1 MKKIRFEFNCTR
13 DVPFYAHLC
22 DQYLLKPDYNIAI
35 GREQNS
41 YYLEAEG
48 EQVILEQLADEV
60 ANDFLLSVCLT
71 KPNIKLVDDFS
82 GSKTPFNIKG
92 LATSNLGLEYCQH
105 CQPKFADNQSA
116 QFGEIDLAC
125 PCCQSHLRI
134 TKAEKSF
141 SLDNVKALA
150 AQLNSQGYIELPSPN
165 DTLPII
171 VSFQPIDN
179 KVVNSSQQRPHLVI
193 CNPNNLNAHFSL
205 SGSQI
210 LGLSSIEKPFISAK
224 PIAKHPRLHHALY
237 EICFAKSRL
246 LLVLCEVLRQQG
258 IDYLYI
264 AHSDNPHFAI
274 VNGHWSE
281 VTSQLGTAPL
291 FIPANQAPLHDD
303 AQIGP
308 YIAKWQKHVINVV
321 QEPLFNHQ
329 PLGQT
334 PDNAASCALLAANI
348 RNKHAKN
355 TAVIYLSNQ
364 YKSQIVTADK
374 QQKMELFFEFPE
386 LPDNGYE
393 IVHQLSDS
401 PQKVLLEKFKN
412 QYPEDYIRLLSLK
425 LAEPC
430 NNIQTLWAI
439 VAIILGS
446 ETNKET
452 SSTIKELTTL
462 QTKTALCDFVIAK
475 AMAHKGSNAPRIDF
489 PLTKGEAA
497 RSLNWCKTLGSI
509 ISFRL
514 AEQGNIEKLAF
525 GLHDSL
531 ADYIANWIEHL
542 DQNIGLKSIV
552 LAGNEFSNPMLAE
565 RIALRLVNN
574 FTLNT
579 NPAMD
584 LDGVNLAVGGLFL
597 KQRRR

>member
-22 DQYLLKPDYNIAI
+22 DQYLLKPDYDIAI
-35 GREQNS
+35 GREENR
-41 YYLEAEG
+41 YYLEAQG
-48 EQVILEQLADEV
+48 EQGKLEQLADEV
-60 ANDFLLSVCLT
+60 ASDFLLSVCLT
-71 KPNIKLVDDFS
+71 KPDIKLVDDFS
-82 GSKTPFNIKG
+82 GSKTPLKSDK
-92 LATSNLGLEYCQH
+92 LTPANLGLEYCQH

-134 TKAEKSF
+134 TDPEKSF
-141 SLDNVKALA
+141 SLEDIKALA
-150 AQLNSQGYIELPSPN
+150 AKLNSQGYIELPSPN

-179 KVVNSSQQRPHLVI
+179 KVLNSSQQRQHLVI

-205 SGSQI
+205 TGSQI

-224 PIAKHPRLHHALY
+224 PIAKHPRLHNALY

-258 IDYLYI
+258 VDYLYI
-264 AHSDNPHFAI
+264 AHSDNPHFAM
-274 VNGHWSE
+274 VNGQWCE
-281 VTSQLGTAPL
+281 VTSQLGAAPL
-291 FIPANQAPLHDD
+291 LIPTTQTPLHDD
-303 AQIGP
+303 AQTGP
-308 YIAKWQKHVINVV
+308 YIAKWQKHVISVI
-321 QEPLFNHQ
+321 QEPIFNHQ
-329 PLGQT
+329 PLGQA
-334 PDNAASCALLAANI
+334 PDNAATRALLAAHI

-355 TAVIYLSNQ
+355 TAAIYLSNQ
-364 YKSQIVTADK
+364 YKSQIVTSDK
-374 QQKMELFFEFPE
+374 QQNMELFFEFPE

-401 PQKVLLEKFKN
+401 PQKILLEKFKA
-412 QYPEDYIRLLSLK
+412 QYPEDYIQLLSLK
-425 LAEPC
+425 LAAPC

-439 VAIILGS
+439 VAIILGA
-446 ETNKET
+446 ET
-452 SSTIKELTTL
+452 SKDATKEAETQLC
-462 QTKTALCDFVIAK
+462 KTALCDFVIAK

-514 AEQGNIEKLAF
+514 AEDGNLEKLAF
-525 GLHDSL
+525 GLHDSF

-542 DQNIGLKSIV
+542 DQNIGLKSVV

-565 RIALRLVNN
+565 RIALRLVKN

-584 LDGVNLAVGGLFL
+584 LDGVNLAVGGLYL

>member
-22 DQYLLKPDYNIAI
+22 DQYLLKPDYDIAI
-35 GREQNS
+35 GREENR

-48 EQVILEQLADEV
+48 EQGKLEKLADEV

-71 KPNIKLVDDFS
+71 KPDIKLVDDFR
-82 GSKTPFNIKG
+82 GSKTPLKNNNLIS
-92 LATSNLGLEYCQH
+92 TNLGLEYCQH

-134 TKAEKSF
+134 TDAEKSF
-141 SLDNVKALA
+141 SLEDVKALTA
-150 AQLNSQGYIELPSPN
+150 KLNSQGYIELPSPSN
-165 DTLPII
+165 TLPII
-171 VSFQPIDN
+171 VSFQPINN
-179 KVVNSSQQRPHLVI
+179 KVLNSSQQRQHLVI

-205 SGSQI
+205 TGSQI

-224 PIAKHPRLHHALY
+224 PIAKHPRLHNALY

-258 IDYLYI
+258 VDYLYI
-264 AHSDNPHFAI
+264 AHSDNPHFAM
-274 VNGHWSE
+274 VNGQWCE
-281 VTSQLGTAPL
+281 VMSQLGTAPL
-291 FIPANQAPLHDD
+291 LIPTTQTPLHDD
-303 AQIGP
+303 AQTGP
-308 YIAKWQKHVINVV
+308 YIAKWQKNIISVI
-321 QEPLFNHQ
+321 QEPIFNHQ
-329 PLGQT
+329 PLGQA
-334 PDNAASCALLAANI
+334 PDNAATCALLAAHI

-355 TAVIYLSNQ
+355 TAAIYLSDQ
-364 YKSQIVTADK
+364 YKSQIVTSDK
-374 QQKMELFFEFPE
+374 QQKIELFFEFPE

-401 PQKVLLEKFKN
+401 PQKILLEKFKA
-412 QYPEDYIRLLSLK
+412 QYPEDYIQLLSLK
-425 LAEPC
+425 LAAPC

-439 VAIILGS
+439 VAIILGA
-446 ETNKET
+446 ET
-452 SSTIKELTTL
+452 SKGDTKEAATQL
-462 QTKTALCDFVIAK
+462 TKTALCDFVIAK

-514 AEQGNIEKLAF
+514 AEEGYLEKLAF
-525 GLHDSL
+525 GLHDSF

-565 RIALRLVNN
+565 RVALRLVKN

-584 LDGVNLAVGGLFL
+584 LDGVNLAVGGLYL